1 MSGRRLDTAEK
12 RNSILENR
20 SGTIS
25 RIQQGNTKMES
36 TEAKLRKMEYKV
48 RGNNQFQKE
57 EGRNKETQAIF

>member
-48 RGNNQFQKE
+48 RGNNTVPKRRRE
-57 EGRNKETQAIF
+57 K